1 MNTPCSAKNFQ
12 SNPCCWPHSCSI
24 MSDEKALREILNWIR
39 TKKNQTEK
47 DPESVRWLSYLFIG
61 NNTDPP
67 QLDTGSRYS
76 SILCFIISTL
86 IVFIF
91 SLVVALAALRCYDFY
106 RTRSQVREY
115 ETNQKPFKWKSQPQ
129 IVILGSLNIKF
140 MIETTIRPLGCPI
153 NFWTAE
159 TQLQLLSNVSLP
171 FEILQ
176 LKKFLIPSFWSCRS
190 K

>member
-1 MNTPCSAKNFQ
+1 
-12 SNPCCWPHSCSI
+12 
-24 MSDEKALREILNWIR
+24 MSDEKALREILNWIK

-106 RTRSQVREY
+106 RTRSQVPLR
-115 ETNQKPFKWKSQPQ
+115 
-129 IVILGSLNIKF
+129 SLCSSPPSYDTVAKIDKT
-140 MIETTIRPLGCPI
+140 E
-153 NFWTAE
+153 
-159 TQLQLLSNVSLP
+159 LP
-171 FEILQ
+171 TYQ
-176 LKKFLIPSFWSCRS
+176 QACQYYPAKV
-190 K
+190 

>member
-1 MNTPCSAKNFQ
+1 VQNTPCLQKFALL
-12 SNPCCWPHSCSI
+12 CSSPYSRYN
-24 MSDEKALREILNWIR
+24 MSDEKALREILNWIK

-67 QLDTGSRYS
+67 QLDSSSRYS

-115 ETNQKPFKWKSQPQ
+115 EHSCEPVEAKTPGLKM
-129 IVILGSLNIKF
+129 SL
-140 MIETTIRPLGCPI
+140 MAVPI
-153 NFWTAE
+153 
-159 TQLQLLSNVSLP
+159 SNSR
-171 FEILQ
+171 
-176 LKKFLIPSFWSCRS
+176 LKR
-190 K
+190 

>member
-1 MNTPCSAKNFQ
+1 
-12 SNPCCWPHSCSI
+12 
-24 MSDEKALREILNWIR
+24 MSDEKALREILNWIK

-106 RTRSQVREY
+106 RTRSQVPR
-115 ETNQKPFKWKSQPQ
+115 
-129 IVILGSLNIKF
+129 LSLCSSPPSYDTVAKIDKT
-140 MIETTIRPLGCPI
+140 E
-153 NFWTAE
+153 
-159 TQLQLLSNVSLP
+159 LP
-171 FEILQ
+171 TYQQACQYFPA
-176 LKKFLIPSFWSCRS
+176 KV
-190 K
+190 